1 MEQFDRPTMATLY
14 DRLATIGISRA
25 YAFDRILPEWW
36 VEECD
41 EDPGVFL
48 QGAMFL
54 SRRLNINIGSLL
66 SPDQIEF
73 NPIIA
78 RRINRDYP
86 IDAAIATAYR
96 IGEIVDYAAC
106 PGFQVPPIFLWFLP
120 AIDTPF
126 DELIAS
132 FRDRA
137 ISIVNCQGKSVET
150 SINEPLN
157 EVIQWEL
164 VGEDDADYLRS
175 MLFGR

>member
-1 MEQFDRPTMATLY
+1 MATLY

-25 YAFDRILPEWW
+25 YAFDRVLPEWW
-36 VEECD
+36 VKECD
-41 EDPGVFL
+41 EDPGVLL

-54 SRRLNINIGSLL
+54 SRRLDISIKSLL
-66 SPDQIEF
+66 GTDSIEF

-86 IDAAIATAYR
+86 IDAAIAMAYR
-96 IGEIVDYAAC
+96 IAEIVDYAAC

-137 ISIVNCQGKSVET
+137 ISIVNCHDRPVEVAL
-150 SINEPLN
+150 NEPLDG
-157 EVIQWEL
+157 VIRWDL
-164 VGEDDADYLRS
+164 LSEDDIDYLRL
-175 MLFGR
+175 MFFGRS

>member
-1 MEQFDRPTMATLY
+1 MPQPLQPTMATLY

-25 YAFDRILPEWW
+25 YAFDRVLPEWW

-41 EDPGVFL
+41 EDPGVLL

-54 SRRLNINIGSLL
+54 SRRLDISIKSLL
-66 SPDQIEF
+66 GPDPIEF

-86 IDAAIATAYR
+86 IDVAIAMAYR
-96 IGEIVDYAAC
+96 IAEIADYAAC

-132 FRDRA
+132 FHDRA
-137 ISIVNCQGKSVET
+137 ISIVNCQGRPVEA

-157 EVIQWEL
+157 GVIRWEL
-164 VGEDDADYLRS
+164 IGEDDADYLRS
-175 MLFGR
+175 MLFGP

>member
-1 MEQFDRPTMATLY
+1 MKQFDRPTMATLY
-14 DRLATIGISRA
+14 DRLAAIGISRA
-25 YAFDRILPEWW
+25 YAFDRVLPEWW

-41 EDPGVFL
+41 EDPGVLL

-54 SRRLNINIGSLL
+54 SRRLDINIGSLL
-66 SPDQIEF
+66 GPDPIEF

-86 IDAAIATAYR
+86 IDVAIGMAYR

-106 PGFQVPPIFLWFLP
+106 PGAQVPPIFLWFLP

-137 ISIVNCQGKSVET
+137 ISIVNCQGRLVEVAL
-150 SINEPLN
+150 NEPLN
-157 EVIQWEL
+157 EVIRWEL
-164 VGEDDADYLRS
+164 VGEDDADYLRL
-175 MLFGR
+175 MLFGP